1 MIQKHC
7 FWKPFFYLCKKSKAT
22 FMLPLNIQNETSRL
36 RAVVLGTAVNNGPT
50 PTAEE
55 AYDPKSLEHI
65 LAGTYPVEADMIN
78 EMEAFNQVFKK
89 YDVEVF
95 RPDVIPNYNQIFS
108 RDIGFVIDDVFIKA
122 NILPDREKELDAIQ
136 YVIDHI
142 DPKKVVRPPEEVH
155 IEGGDVM
162 LWNDMNQTTNS
173 ILMIRPVAFRMNEQT
188 AVNNYYQKV
197 LENTTPSTVNAKAQN
212 EFDAFVEKLRKV
224 GVNVIVVEDT
234 LDPDTP
240 DSIFPN
246 NWISFHEN
254 GDVTLYPMFAENR
267 RAERREDILDILED
281 KGFAIHEIMDY
292 TSAEEDGFFLE
303 GTGSIV
309 LDRDNGKAYCALS
322 PRADEEL
329 FIEFCEDFDLAPVIF
344 EAYQTVNGER
354 KHMYHTNVMM
364 CIAETFAVV
373 CADCIDDKQE
383 RKMVLDNLKA
393 DGKDIILVTEDQV
406 NNFAGNMLQVKGKD
420 DKRYLVMSNSAYQ
433 SLTKAQIHK
442 IEEHCEILHAN
453 LDTIEA
459 CGGGSARCMMAE
471 VFLPVFMI
479 YS

>member
-1 MIQKHC
+1 
-7 FWKPFFYLCKKSKAT
+7 
-22 FMLPLNIQNETSRL
+22 
-36 RAVVLGTAVNNGPT
+36 
-50 PTAEE
+50 
-55 AYDPKSLEHI
+55 
-65 LAGTYPVEADMIN
+65 
-78 EMEAFNQVFKK
+78 
-89 YDVEVF
+89 
-95 RPDVIPNYNQIFS
+95 
-108 RDIGFVIDDVFIKA
+108 
-122 NILPDREKELDAIQ
+122 
-136 YVIDHI
+136 
-142 DPKKVVRPPEEVH
+142 
-155 IEGGDVM
+155 
-162 LWNDMNQTTNS
+162 MNQTTNS

-267 RAERREDILDILED
+267 RAERREDILDVLEE
-281 KGFAIHEIMDY
+281 KGFTINEIMDY

-364 CIAETFAVV
+364 CIAETFAVI

-442 IEEHCEILHAN
+442 IEQHCEILHAN

-471 VFLPVFMI
+471 VFLPLQ
-479 YS
+479 